1 MDINVLIICIT
12 VVIVAAFAAGSV
24 AYVADRT
31 HKRWETAVA
40 FTAALVAAQ
49 AGEEVSEDE

>member
-24 AYVADRT
+24 AYVADRS
-31 HKRWETAVA
+31 HKRWESAIA
-40 FTAALVAAQ
+40 FSAALVASLND
-49 AGEEVSEDE
+49 EVSGDE

>member
-12 VVIVAAFAAGSV
+12 VIICVIFVMAAI
-24 AYVADRT
+24 AYIADRS

-40 FTAALVAAQ
+40 FIAVFVNQQ
-49 AGEEVSEDE
+49 AKEVNGDE